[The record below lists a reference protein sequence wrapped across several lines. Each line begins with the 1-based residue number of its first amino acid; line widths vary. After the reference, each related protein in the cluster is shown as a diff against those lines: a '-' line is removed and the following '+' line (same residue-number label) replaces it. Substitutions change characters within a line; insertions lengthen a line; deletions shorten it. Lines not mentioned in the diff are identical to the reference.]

1 MTMETITI
9 AELLKSGTNITVAIN
24 LEQLK
29 VWHKEVIEDT
39 IRKCEDIVLSAKAET
54 YPSPKQVSEILNVN
68 LSTLWRWAKNGY
80 LVPVEVGGKRRYLK
94 SEVNALLKGG
104 RV

>member
-9 AELLKSGTNITVAIN
+9 ADLLNSGANITVAIN

-39 IRKCEDIVLSAKAET
+39 IRKCEDVVLSAKAET
-54 YPSPKQVSEILNVN
+54 YPSPKQVSELLNVH
-68 LSTLWRWAKNGY
+68 LTTLWRWAAKGY
-80 LVPVEVGGKRRYLK
+80 LVPLEVGRKRRYK
-94 SEVNALLKGG
+94 MSEVKALMEGG
-104 RV
+104 SV